1 MQEICRRIKERRMPK
16 FEKGQSGNPAGKKPG
31 TPNKRTQLS
40 NVLNSHAEDLV
51 KKAIEMALDGDVNAL
66 RLCMERLIPKA
77 TSQPIQFEIEMG
89 KNDNLSVLG
98 RKIVNSVGK
107 GELTPDEG
115 QKLFG
120 MLDKQRNLIELTDI
134 IKKIEEIEEAMKIG
148 RY

>member
-1 MQEICRRIKERRMPK
+1 MPK

-31 TPNKRTQLS
+31 TLNKRTQLS

-66 RLCMERLIPKA
+66 RLCMERLMPKA
-77 TSQPIQFEIEMG
+77 TSQPIQFEIDMG
-89 KNDNLSVLG
+89 KNDNLSVIG
-98 RKIVNSVGK
+98 RKIVNAVGK

-120 MLDKQRNLIELTDI
+120 MLDKQRNLIELTDL
-134 IKKIEEIEEAMKIG
+134 IKKVEEIEDAMKIG